1 MKKVRKG
8 KKMLISLI
16 AIVAIMVVVF
26 AIVAITKAVKK
37 NKENQSQE
45 GQETAISLPDTTYS
59 DMEVKNIYMEYL
71 KDEDKTMVSM
81 SILNTTDK
89 KVEDE
94 SLNAILI
101 GSDENV
107 LGQMQ
112 TWIQSLDVGEQYK
125 CYTKWKP
132 NRNKSC
138 KARKSNNRYTNNRR
152 IVFIDFHKNLNI
164 LYKEEKI

>member
-16 AIVAIMVVVF
+16 AIVAIIVVVF

-81 SILNTTDK
+81 SILNTTDT

-112 TWIQSLDVGEQYK
+112 TWIQSLDVGEQYDISVILNGNLTW
-125 CYTKWKP
+125 TKVVKLE
-132 NRNKSC
+132 KV
-138 KARKSNNRYTNNRR
+138 TT
-152 IVFIDFHKNLNI
+152 DTQTT
-164 LYKEEKI
+164 EE

>member
-8 KKMLISLI
+8 KKMFISLI
-16 AIVAIMVVVF
+16 AIVAIIVVVF

-81 SILNTTDK
+81 SILNTTDT

-112 TWIQSLDVGEQYK
+112 TWIQSLDVGEQYDISVILNGNLTG
-125 CYTKWKP
+125 TKVVKLE
-132 NRNKSC
+132 KV
-138 KARKSNNRYTNNRR
+138 TT
-152 IVFIDFHKNLNI
+152 DTQTT
-164 LYKEEKI
+164 EE

>member
-16 AIVAIMVVVF
+16 AIIAIIVVVF

-81 SILNTTDK
+81 SILNTTDT

-112 TWIQSLDVGEQYK
+112 TWIQSLDVGEQYDISVILNGNLTG
-125 CYTKWKP
+125 TKVVKLE
-132 NRNKSC
+132 KV
-138 KARKSNNRYTNNRR
+138 TT
-152 IVFIDFHKNLNI
+152 DTQTT
-164 LYKEEKI
+164 EE

>member
-16 AIVAIMVVVF
+16 AIVAIIVVVF

-112 TWIQSLDVGEQYK
+112 TWIQSLDVGEQYDISVILNGNLTG
-125 CYTKWKP
+125 TKVVKLEKVTTDTQTP
-132 NRNKSC
+132 
-138 KARKSNNRYTNNRR
+138 
-152 IVFIDFHKNLNI
+152 
-164 LYKEEKI
+164 EEQFL

>member
-16 AIVAIMVVVF
+16 AIVAIIVVVF

-81 SILNTTDK
+81 SILNTTDT

-112 TWIQSLDVGEQYK
+112 TWIQSLDVGEKYDISVIINGNLTG
-125 CYTKWKP
+125 TKVVKLE
-132 NRNKSC
+132 KV
-138 KARKSNNRYTNNRR
+138 TT
-152 IVFIDFHKNLNI
+152 DTQTT
-164 LYKEEKI
+164 EE

>member
-8 KKMLISLI
+8 KKMLITAIVVI
-16 AIVAIMVVVF
+16 AIVILIC
-26 AIVAITKAVKK
+26 AIVAITKVVKK
-37 NKENQSQE
+37 NKDNKVQTEDE
-45 GQETAISLPDTTYS
+45 VAISLPDTTYS
-59 DMEVKNIYMEYL
+59 NMEVKNIYMEYL

-101 GSDENV
+101 GSDEDV

-112 TWIQSLDVGEQYK
+112 TWIQTLDVGEQYDISVILNGNLTG
-125 CYTKWKP
+125 TKVVK
-132 NRNKSC
+132 
-138 KARKSNNRYTNNRR
+138 
-152 IVFIDFHKNLNI
+152 L
-164 LYKEEKI
+164 EKVTSDSQE